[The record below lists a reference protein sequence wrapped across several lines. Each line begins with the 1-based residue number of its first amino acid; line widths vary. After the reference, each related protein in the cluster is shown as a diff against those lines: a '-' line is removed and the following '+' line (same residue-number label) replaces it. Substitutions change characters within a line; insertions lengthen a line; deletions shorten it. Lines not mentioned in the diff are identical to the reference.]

1 MSAARTGITGKLAIT
16 RVPRIDLILIPNLH
30 KVSGSGQTRDSTVSG
45 HLISIEL
52 CLDDISE
59 SLLSH
64 RRLDDGRFL
73 HPWIDEKG
81 MTTMRLHRLHFSS
94 KLWPLTFA
102 INWPHSQRVSD
113 VSAKG
118 PVIMKRLSDIEN
130 NY

>member
-1 MSAARTGITGKLAIT
+1 MSAAKAGITGKLAIT

-30 KVSGSGQTRDSTVSG
+30 KVSGDGQTRDSTVSG
-45 HLISIEL
+45 HLISIRL
-52 CLDDISE
+52 RLDDISE

-64 RRLDDGRFL
+64 SRLDALR
-73 HPWIDEKG
+73 HPWIEAKG

-113 VSAKG
+113 GSAIACEG
-118 PVIMKRLSDIEN
+118 PVIIETMS
-130 NY
+130 